1 MVDSATSGRML
12 ETVELLG
19 VAGMRLLK
27 DQAVRL
33 VPATNLPPD
42 GNRVRYFASPLDG
55 CWSDGVLRGDADS
68 ILVDQSDVAIGC

>member
-1 MVDSATSGRML
+1 MADSALSGTML
-12 ETVELLG
+12 EAAELLG
-19 VAGMRLLK
+19 VPGMRLNK
-27 DQAVRL
+27 GQAVRL

-55 CWSDGVLRGDADS
+55 CWSDGVLRGDEDS